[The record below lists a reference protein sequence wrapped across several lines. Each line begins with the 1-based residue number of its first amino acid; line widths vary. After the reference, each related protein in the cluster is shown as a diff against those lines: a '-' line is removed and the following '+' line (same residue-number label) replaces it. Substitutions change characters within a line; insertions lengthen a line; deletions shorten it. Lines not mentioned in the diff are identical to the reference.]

1 MALSDIDRQLID
13 RCLTGKPQAWQD
25 FVDRYM
31 GLVIHVVNHT
41 AVSRSMQL
49 SPSDRED
56 LISEVFLAIISNDFA
71 VLRRFRGKSSLATYL
86 TVIARRVVVH
96 EILKSMSGS
105 FQGEAPAPLP
115 QTDSQYAGTQNGVIA
130 GPVGVNEPAS
140 GEPAPE
146 ERITNAEEV
155 QRLLGR
161 LDGNDAQ
168 VVRLYH
174 LEGKSYSEISQQTG
188 MAINSIGP
196 TLSRAR
202 SQMRGE

>member
-41 AVSRSMQL
+41 SVSRSMQL

-56 LISEVFLAIISNDFA
+56 LISEVFLAFIADDFA

-86 TVIARRVVVH
+86 TVVARRVVVH
-96 EILKSMSGS
+96 EILKSMSGA
-105 FQGEAPAPLP
+105 FQGEAPDAE
-115 QTDSQYAGTQNGVIA
+115 QNGTVA
-130 GPVGVNEPAS
+130 PAETSDGGAEPVSTEPS
-140 GEPAPE
+140 PE
-146 ERITNAEEV
+146 ERISNQEDVE
-155 QRLLGR
+155 QLLGR
-161 LDGNDAQ
+161 LHGTEEQ
-168 VVRLYH
+168 QIVRLYH
-174 LEGKSYSEISQQTG
+174 LEGKSYAEISEATG
-188 MAINSIGP
+188 IPVNSIGP

-202 SQMRGE
+202 LLMRGNQPTS